1 MEGKWRKPVRR
12 KGKVK
17 MMHLVIR
24 SPDGQQGHGG
34 TFFER
39 LADCNS
45 PNSLTLIL
53 IEDPTQLSIVHVQPN
68 IYCRE
73 ICHSNVEIRLVF
85 PFASDSDKQILR
97 RQCCLLKYMFYPSF
111 IIDNIQAFETHWFC
125 PPARSP
131 VLGEVGES

>member
-39 LADCNS
+39 LANCNS

-53 IEDPTQLSIVHVQPN
+53 IEGPTQLSIVHVEPQYILQGN
-68 IYCRE
+68 LTLKCRNHIVLL
-73 ICHSNVEIRLVF
+73 ICF
-85 PFASDSDKQILR
+85 
-97 RQCCLLKYMFYPSF
+97 
-111 IIDNIQAFETHWFC
+111 
-125 PPARSP
+125 
-131 VLGEVGES
+131 